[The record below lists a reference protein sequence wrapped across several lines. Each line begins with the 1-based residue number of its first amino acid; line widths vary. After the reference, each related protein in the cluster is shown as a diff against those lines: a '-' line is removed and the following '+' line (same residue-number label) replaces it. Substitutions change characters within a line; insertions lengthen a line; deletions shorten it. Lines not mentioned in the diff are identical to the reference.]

1 MPETATGPAVAPTSS
16 DGVVLE
22 VRDLAKSYPVRQGVV
37 LKRTVGQV
45 QAVDGVSLALRR
57 GRTLGLVGES
67 GSGKSTLARV
77 LVGIEKPTRGQVL
90 VDGEDVST
98 MSRGARRELRRNVQ
112 MVFQDPYTS
121 LNPRM
126 SVGEI
131 VAEPFRI
138 HRDAVPAGGRRRAV
152 AELLELVG
160 LDPDHAHR
168 YPHQFSGGQRQRV
181 GIARALA
188 VKPRVLVCDEPVSAL
203 DVSVQGQVI
212 NLLEDL
218 QDELGLAYLFIAH
231 DLAVVQHIADE
242 VAVMYLGRVVEEGDR
257 PAVYD
262 DAHHPYTKALLSAV
276 PVPDP
281 TAHRDDELMLEGDPP
296 SPADPPSGCRFHT
309 RCWLA
314 HRLAA
319 EEGLAGDGAVPA
331 RCRTDDPVLVP
342 LGRADGARGGAAT
355 VPHAA
360 ACHFA
365 REAAAFGGHP
375 AAGSTAATDG
385 PAAVV
390 EHDAQHDAAPD
401 ADDRHPGDDSGGPE
415 PETVPD
421 RPVLESRER

>member
-1 MPETATGPAVAPTSS
+1 MPDTVTTDPAAAPATS
-16 DGVVLE
+16 DDVVLE
-22 VRDLAKSYPVRQGVV
+22 VRDLAKSYPVRRGVV

-98 MSRGARRELRRNVQ
+98 MSRAARRELRRNVQ

-262 DAHHPYTKALLSAV
+262 DAHHPYTRALLSAV

-281 TAHRDDELMLEGDPP
+281 TVRRDDELMLEGDPP

-319 EEGLAGDGAVPA
+319 QEGAVPPDGDDGADAVPA
-331 RCRTDDPVLVP
+331 RCRTEDPVLVP
-342 LGRADGARGGAAT
+342 LGRLDGEGDVGARGATPPTAPTVPT

-365 REAAAFGGHP
+365 REAAALGGRP
-375 AAGSTAATDG
+375 TAGA
-385 PAAVV
+385 AAV
-390 EHDAQHDAAPD
+390 
-401 ADDRHPGDDSGGPE
+401 
-415 PETVPD
+415 PETVPEG
-421 RPVLESRER
+421 PVLESRER

>member
-1 MPETATGPAVAPTSS
+1 VPETVTTDPAAAPTTS
-16 DGVVLE
+16 DDVVLE
-22 VRDLAKSYPVRQGVV
+22 VRDLAKSYPVRRGTVI
-37 LKRTVGQV
+37 KRTVGQV

-98 MSRGARRELRRNVQ
+98 MSRAARRELRGNVQ

-152 AELLELVG
+152 GELLELVG

-218 QDELGLAYLFIAH
+218 QDELGLSYLFIAH

-257 PAVYD
+257 PGVYD
-262 DAHHPYTKALLSAV
+262 DAHHPYTRALLSAV

-314 HRLAA
+314 RRLAA
-319 EEGLAGDGAVPA
+319 EEGGAGDGPDAVPA
-331 RCRTDDPVLVP
+331 PCRTEDPVLVP
-342 LGRADGARGGAAT
+342 LGRPGGVGDAGPRGGGAAT
-355 VPHAA
+355 LPHAA

-365 REAAAFGGHP
+365 REAAALGGRP
-375 AAGSTAATDG
+375 TSAAATTDG
-385 PAAVV
+385 PERDA
-390 EHDAQHDAAPD
+390 EHDP
-401 ADDRHPGDDSGGPE
+401 ADHELGDDTAPV

-421 RPVLESRER
+421 SPVLESRER

>member
-1 MPETATGPAVAPTSS
+1 
-16 DGVVLE
+16 
-22 VRDLAKSYPVRQGVV
+22 
-37 LKRTVGQV
+37 
-45 QAVDGVSLALRR
+45 
-57 GRTLGLVGES
+57 
-67 GSGKSTLARV
+67 
-77 LVGIEKPTRGQVL
+77 
-90 VDGEDVST
+90 
-98 MSRGARRELRRNVQ
+98 

-126 SVGEI
+126 PVGEI

-138 HRDAVPAGGRRRAV
+138 HPDAVPRAGRRAAV

-168 YPHQFSGGQRQRV
+168 YPHQFSGGQRQRI

-218 QDELGLAYLFIAH
+218 QDELGLSYLFIAH

-242 VAVMYLGRVVEEGDR
+242 VAVMYLGRVVEEGDG

-262 DAHHPYTKALLSAV
+262 DAHHPYTRALLSAV

-281 TAHRDDELMLEGDPP
+281 TARAADDALLLEGDPP

-309 RCWLA
+309 RCWL
-314 HRLAA
+314 RRELDNP
-319 EEGLAGDGAVPA
+319 EVCSVESPA
-331 RCRTDDPVLVP
+331 LRELVP
-342 LGRADGARGGAAT
+342 GHR
-355 VPHAA
+355 V

-365 REAAAFGGHP
+365 EEMMGERRGALVSAGAEHSDARDTDEATVLDPTTVTDAPDDGTFFGG
-375 AAGSTAATDG
+375 
-385 PAAVV
+385 
-390 EHDAQHDAAPD
+390 
-401 ADDRHPGDDSGGPE
+401 
-415 PETVPD
+415 
-421 RPVLESRER
+421 ESDPL

>member
-1 MPETATGPAVAPTSS
+1 MPETTAPGPVPDAAATDAS
-16 DGVVLE
+16 DVVLE
-22 VRDLAKSYPVRQGVV
+22 LRDLAKSYPVRSGIV

-45 QAVDGVSLALRR
+45 QAVDGVSLTLRR

-98 MSRGARRELRRNVQ
+98 MSRAARRELRRSVQ

-126 SVGEI
+126 PVGEI

-138 HRDAVPAGGRRRAV
+138 HPDAVPRAGRRAAV

-168 YPHQFSGGQRQRV
+168 YPHQFSGGQRQRI

-218 QDELGLAYLFIAH
+218 QDELGLSYLFIAH

-242 VAVMYLGRVVEEGDR
+242 VAVMYLGRVVEEGDG

-262 DAHHPYTKALLSAV
+262 DAHHPYTRALLSAV

-281 TAHRDDELMLEGDPP
+281 TARAADDALLLEGDPP

-314 HRLAA
+314 RQLAA
-319 EEGLAGDGAVPA
+319 GQGAGDGPEAVPE
-331 RCRTDDPVLVP
+331 RCRTEDPVLVP
-342 LGRADGARGGAAT
+342 LGRRDDDAL

-365 REAAAFGGHP
+365 REAATLGGRP
-375 AAGSTAATDG
+375 TASADPVVEPVPDPEATLD
-385 PAAVV
+385 PETARAVV
-390 EHDAQHDAAPD
+390 HRAT
-401 ADDRHPGDDSGGPE
+401 GPE
-415 PETVPD
+415 TDPVPETVPD
-421 RPVLESRER
+421 SRER

>member
-1 MPETATGPAVAPTSS
+1 MAEEGPK
-16 DGVVLE
+16 DDVVLE
-22 VRDLAKSYPVRQGVV
+22 VRDLAKSYPVRSGVV

-45 QAVDGVSLALRR
+45 QAVDGVSLTLQR

-77 LVGIEKPTRGQVL
+77 LVGIEKPTRGTVL

-98 MSRGARRELRRNVQ
+98 MSRAARRELRRSVQ

-126 SVGEI
+126 SVGDI

-138 HRDAVPAGGRRRAV
+138 HPDAVPAGGRRQAV

-160 LDPDHAHR
+160 LDPDHVHR
-168 YPHQFSGGQRQRV
+168 YPHQFSGGQRQRI

-212 NLLEDL
+212 NLLADL
-218 QDELGLAYLFIAH
+218 QDELGLSYLFIAH
-231 DLAVVQHIADE
+231 DLAVVRHIADE
-242 VAVMYLGRVVEEGDR
+242 VAVMYLGRVVEQGVDR
-257 PAVYD
+257 DVYD
-262 DAHHPYTKALLSAV
+262 APGHPYTRALLSAV

-281 TAHRDDELMLEGDPP
+281 AAQADDEVLLLDGDPP

-314 HRLAA
+314 RQLASGGGPEA
-319 EEGLAGDGAVPA
+319 ADAVETDGGPRVPR
-331 RCRTDDPVLVP
+331 RCATDDPVLVP
-342 LGRADGARGGAAT
+342 LGRHDA
-355 VPHAA
+355 HAA

-365 REAAAFGGHP
+365 GTATAVSAARRPDP
-375 AAGSTAATDG
+375 A
-385 PAAVV
+385 
-390 EHDAQHDAAPD
+390 
-401 ADDRHPGDDSGGPE
+401 
-415 PETVPD
+415 TVPD
-421 RPVLESRER
+421 PVPDPATVPDPRGS

>member
-1 MPETATGPAVAPTSS
+1 VPDTTAPDAVAPDTAATDAS
-16 DGVVLE
+16 DVVLE
-22 VRDLAKSYPVRQGVV
+22 LRDLAKAYPVRSGVV

-45 QAVDGVSLALRR
+45 QAVDGVSLTLRR

-98 MSRGARRELRRNVQ
+98 MSRAARRELRRSVQ

-126 SVGEI
+126 SVGDI

-138 HRDAVPAGGRRRAV
+138 HPDAVPRSGRRRAV

-160 LDPDHAHR
+160 LDPDHVHR
-168 YPHQFSGGQRQRV
+168 YPHQFSGGQRQRI

-218 QDELGLAYLFIAH
+218 QDELGLSYLFIAH

-242 VAVMYLGRVVEEGDR
+242 VAVMYLGRVVEEGDG

-262 DAHHPYTKALLSAV
+262 DAHHPYTRALLSAV

-281 TAHRDDELMLEGDPP
+281 TARAAENALLLEGDPP

-314 HRLAA
+314 RQLAA
-319 EEGLAGDGAVPA
+319 EQGVAGDGPEAVPE
-331 RCRTDDPVLVP
+331 RCRTEDPVLVP
-342 LGRADGARGGAAT
+342 LGRRDDAT
-355 VPHAA
+355 LVPHAA

-365 REAAAFGGHP
+365 REAATLGGRPTAGAEPGVDPGIDAGADPEATLDPEAARDVVHP
-375 AAGSTAATDG
+375 ATTD
-385 PAAVV
+385 PV
-390 EHDAQHDAAPD
+390 
-401 ADDRHPGDDSGGPE
+401 

-421 RPVLESRER
+421 SRER

>member
-1 MPETATGPAVAPTSS
+1 VPENTTTT
-16 DGVVLE
+16 DDVVLE
-22 VRDLAKSYPVRQGVV
+22 VRDLAKSYPVRQGLV
-37 LKRTVGQV
+37 LKRTTGHV

-131 VAEPFRI
+131 VAEPYRI
-138 HRDAVPAGGRRRAV
+138 HRDAVPRAGRRQAV

-160 LDPDHAHR
+160 LDPDHVHR
-168 YPHQFSGGQRQRV
+168 YPHQFSGGQRQRI

-218 QDELGLAYLFIAH
+218 QDELGLSYLFIAH

-257 PAVYD
+257 PAVYGR
-262 DAHHPYTKALLSAV
+262 AHHPYTRALLSAV

-281 TAHRDDELMLEGDPP
+281 AARSAGTELLLEGDPP
-296 SPADPPSGCRFHT
+296 SPADPPTGCRFHT

-314 HRLAA
+314 RRLAT
-319 EEGLAGDGAVPA
+319 EQGVAGDGPDDVPEP
-331 RCRTDDPVLVP
+331 CRTEDPVLVP
-342 LGRADGARGGAAT
+342 LGRPGDHRPA

-360 ACHFA
+360 ACHYA
-365 REAAAFGGHP
+365 HRAAELGGRPTAGTP
-375 AAGSTAATDG
+375 ASR
-385 PAAVV
+385 
-390 EHDAQHDAAPD
+390 PD
-401 ADDRHPGDDSGGPE
+401 HGT
-415 PETVPD
+415 ETVPD
-421 RPVLESRER
+421 PVVLESRER